1 MPQCFIK
8 IKMLLRKDGIH
19 IDTGFFEYE
28 IDDLYELHFESRLSI
43 KKSII
48 SRTDEELIEFT
59 EFLAGYDD
67 HIDNVIW
74 EMSESMKDEYLNS
87 KQNLIDE
94 IERFDQAS
102 LMTEIV
108 EFVGLFGDRS
118 FTVTNR

>member
-1 MPQCFIK
+1 
-8 IKMLLRKDGIH
+8 MLLRKDGIH
-19 IDTGFFEYE
+19 IDTGFFDYE
-28 IDDLYELHFESRLSI
+28 IDDLYEMHFESRLSI